1 MKLNAV
7 EDNASGVFYYS
18 TLSLKGSGL
27 PLGERLIC
35 LPFAPAFSTLM
46 MMGRA
51 DETLNFDVP
60 PLGSC
65 RSSLLVLLVSL
76 LMLTLAIEDR

>member
-1 MKLNAV
+1 MKLNVV

-18 TLSLKGSGL
+18 SLSLKGSGL

-35 LPFAPAFSTLM
+35 LLFAPAFSTL

-76 LMLTLAIEDR
+76 LMLTLAVEDR